1 MSNFRRI
8 IVVFLLLFAARSLFA
23 RDVASFVYPAP
34 ENPHDQRHTYY
45 WELLDAALAANRDQ
59 FGPYRLSAYDAPMNF
74 SRAVAEVESGKG
86 RVNIVARATNLE
98 LEKRLRP
105 IPIPLDK
112 GLLGFRIFMIRK
124 DSQAALSKV
133 RTLDEL
139 KQFRQGMSPQWT
151 DSRIMAKLGFPLEL
165 QDNYE
170 GLFRM
175 LMAKRFDLLSRGINE
190 AGAELKAHADAMP
203 ELAVEKDLLL
213 HYPMPRYYFV
223 PRTEEGRKMAQR
235 IEDGLQRLRRS
246 GEFERRYQI
255 YKKAVLADV
264 HLAGRRVFE
273 LNNPELSSL
282 APLNDPYWWET
293 LAPELKGTAGK
304 SSAR

>member
-1 MSNFRRI
+1 
-8 IVVFLLLFAARSLFA
+8 VVVLLLFAARSLFA
-23 RDVASFVYPAP
+23 QDVASFVYPAP
-34 ENPHDQRHTYY
+34 ENPDDQRHTYY
-45 WELLDAALAANRDQ
+45 WELLDAALAANQDR
-59 FGPYRLSAYDAPMNF
+59 FGPYRLSAYEAPMNF
-74 SRAVAEVESGKG
+74 GRAIAEVETGKG
-86 RVNIVARATNLE
+86 RVNIVARATNLG
-98 LEKRLRP
+98 LERRLLP

-133 RTLDEL
+133 HTLDEL

-165 QDNYE
+165 QENYE

-190 AGAELKAHADAMP
+190 AGAELKAHAEAMP
-203 ELAVEKDLLL
+203 DLAVEKDLLL

-223 PRTEEGRKMAQR
+223 PRTNEGREMAER
-235 IEDGLQRLRRS
+235 IEDGLMRLRRS

-273 LNNPELSSL
+273 LSNPELSPL
-282 APLNDPYWWET
+282 APLNDPV
-293 LAPELKGTAGK
+293 LVVVAVPPELGVARKPGK
-304 SSAR
+304 